1 MTKEEFLESREDYIG
16 LLMQG
21 QSNRLN
27 VYIEGKDDY
36 NFYYSHLKNF
46 KPNMIKCFNK
56 KNVLKV
62 ANIHNKIG
70 CSKSI
75 FFIDRDF
82 DENEDTEN
90 VFITDFYNFESHIF
104 SRKNISNYLESKHN
118 IQKKDIDKLYNFLNS
133 DILFKI
139 FHTEYERIK
148 IYDGILENKLLYGK
162 LSTIN
167 IDEDYNFEPKELF
180 SKQVLPNFSETKL
193 EFIEMYN
200 GKYIGN
206 LLFGIFKS
214 TWFTKKFKPDLTIK
228 EKKQFIS
235 DVIMHAELP
244 EYLNKAILSIN
255 K

>member
-36 NFYYSHLKNF
+36 NFYYSHLRSF
-46 KPNMIKCFNK
+46 KPNMIKCFYK

-70 CSKSI
+70 SSKSI

-82 DENEDTEN
+82 DENEDIKN
-90 VFITDFYNFESHIF
+90 VFVTDFYNFESHIF
-104 SRKNISNYLESKHN
+104 SRKNISDYLENKHA
-118 IQKKDIDKLYNFLNS
+118 IPKKDIDKLCTFLNS
-133 DILFKI
+133 DFLLKI

-148 IYDGILENKLLYGK
+148 NNDGNAENKLLDGK
-162 LSTIN
+162 LSIID
-167 IDEDYNFEPKELF
+167 IDENYNFEPEKLF
-180 SKQVLPNFSETKL
+180 SKQALPNFSETKF

-214 TWFTKKFKPDLTIK
+214 TWFSEKFKSDSIIK
-228 EKKQFIS
+228 EKKQFTS
-235 DVIMHAELP
+235 DMIMHAEIP
-244 EYLNKAILSIN
+244 KYLEKAISLI
-255 K
+255 